1 MTLNKQQLLIHCT
14 NFPGIEPAIVLVHG
28 YTCDETD
35 WVNQVK
41 HFGAVGQRVITLESR
56 WIVFPTT

>member
-1 MTLNKQQLLIHCT
+1 MKFPEAFGRDEISNHYSCDIKVFYYHMTLSKQQLLIHCT

-35 WVNQVK
+35 
-41 HFGAVGQRVITLESR
+41 
-56 WIVFPTT
+56 